1 MPHLSS
7 QRPVPALR
15 RWLPII
21 AAAVM
26 LLAALVSVGGA
37 QEADQLRGDVPS
49 GAALRQQL
57 ADLAERRT
65 SLGEELARLEAELA
79 AAIEDR
85 DGLDGASRQLAID
98 IEALRSSTRR
108 LAVSSFI
115 SGGPGF
121 EMRYLLDLEGASDI
135 SRRRHLIN
143 TLTDPLD
150 EDSGRLREMESQ
162 ADADLLVLVDRIEAL
177 RREIERIP
185 RELAEVLLAEAEAG
199 SLLVIADAWD
209 RADEAI
215 AEGGLRLRAPREVGG
230 AALLRVVGQLSGGE
244 PKRPI
249 PRGVPVRPAHL
260 ADDGRH
266 RRPGRGAARG
276 AGRPGPRALRP
287 ARPPALAGVRPP
299 PPLGLLGHPRT
310 PKLSRRLLRS
320 AVSVPGS
327 FSVTP
332 ERRSSPRGC
341 CGPPCRCPGASRS
354 PPNAEALQ
362 EAVAVRRVGARELL
376 GHPRTPK
383 LSRRLLRSAVSVP
396 GSFSVTP
403 ERRSSPSLRR
413 ASPGCGR
420 SWPAGRC
427 AG

>member
-215 AEGGLRLRAPREVGG
+215 AEGDFGFAPREKWE
-230 AALLRVVGQLSGGE
+230 ALRFCESSDNYRAVSPSG
-244 PKRPI
+244 RY
-249 PRGVPVRPAHL
+249 
-260 ADDGRH
+260 
-266 RRPGRGAARG
+266 RGAYQFDLPTWQTTG
-276 AGRPGPRALRP
+276 GTGDP
-287 ARPPALAGVRPP
+287 AAAPPAEQDAR
-299 PPLGLLGHPRT
+299 
-310 PKLSRRLLRS
+310 
-320 AVSVPGS
+320 
-327 FSVTP
+327 
-332 ERRSSPRGC
+332 
-341 CGPPCRCPGASRS
+341 
-354 PPNAEALQ
+354 
-362 EAVAVRRVGARELL
+362 ARELYARR
-376 GHPRTPK
+376 GHQPWP
-383 LSRRLLRSAVSVP
+383 V
-396 GSFSVTP
+396 
-403 ERRSSPSLRR
+403 
-413 ASPGCGR
+413 CGR
-420 SWPAGRC
+420 HLR
-427 AG
+427 